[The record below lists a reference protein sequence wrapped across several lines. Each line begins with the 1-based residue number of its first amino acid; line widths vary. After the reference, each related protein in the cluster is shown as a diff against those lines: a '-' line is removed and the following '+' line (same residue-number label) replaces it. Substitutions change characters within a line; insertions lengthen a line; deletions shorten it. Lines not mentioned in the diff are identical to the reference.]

1 VSEWKREGESSLN
14 WGQWWQMGGSHREI
28 AEAVALGRELERRRG
43 LRWWDPARRTHR
55 WWRRG
60 EELELRRDR
69 EENGEK
75 REWVAINGFLSA
87 SVAQG
92 SEGEKEGAPY
102 GRGCVAEG
110 EGGEGAPGAVVGSVG
125 WPAAAPNSWVQ
136 AAALS
141 RNRGEQWGTADA
153 LRARLTG
160 GAGMSRGPSVNGGV
174 WDREG

>member
-110 EGGEGAPGAVVGSVG
+110 EG
-125 WPAAAPNSWVQ
+125 
-136 AAALS
+136 
-141 RNRGEQWGTADA
+141 
-153 LRARLTG
+153 
-160 GAGMSRGPSVNGGV
+160 
-174 WDREG
+174 